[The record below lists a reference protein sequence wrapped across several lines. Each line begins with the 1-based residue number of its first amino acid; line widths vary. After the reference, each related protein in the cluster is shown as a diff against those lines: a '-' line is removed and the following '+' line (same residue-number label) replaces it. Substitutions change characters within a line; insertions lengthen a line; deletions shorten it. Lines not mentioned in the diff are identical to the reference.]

1 VRKLKKRQGRELE
14 GLRGKTLTNRM
25 RLSIPVQEMPTQD
38 PQVRRS
44 NMSEVATGYTK
55 SQAMLEAQRCLQCKN
70 APCVAGCP
78 VRVDIPGFIAKTR
91 EGEFCRRSAD
101 YKANQSSPDDMRQ
114 SLSAGKAMPV
124 ALYSG

>member
-1 VRKLKKRQGRELE
+1 MSSTEPTKTREEIEEKARAELE

-78 VRVDIPGFIAKTR
+78 VRVDIPAFIARTR
-91 EGEFCRRSAD
+91 EGDFVDLDKNRNLSICRMLHS
-101 YKANQSSPDDMRQ
+101 
-114 SLSAGKAMPV
+114 
-124 ALYSG
+124 